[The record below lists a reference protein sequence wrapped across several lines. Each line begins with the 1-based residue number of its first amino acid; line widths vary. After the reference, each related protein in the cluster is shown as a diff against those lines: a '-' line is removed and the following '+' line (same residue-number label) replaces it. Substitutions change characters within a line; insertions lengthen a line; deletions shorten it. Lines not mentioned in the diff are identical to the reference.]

1 MTTPIYLIEITDPV
15 DYNWLII
22 YSGGTRSL
30 RHPGINMGGMYLLQN
45 LMDHIMDPVIIGNLI
60 QTEELGA
67 LNGILPWK
75 ELVTYS
81 TK

>member
-1 MTTPIYLIEITDPV
+1 MTTPIYLIEIADPT

-30 RHPGINMGGMYLLQN
+30 RHPGINMSGMHLLQN
-45 LMDHIMDPVIIGNLI
+45 WMDHIWDPTIILNLI
-60 QTEELGA
+60 QTDELKA
-67 LNGILPWK
+67 LDGMLIWK